1 MNGHMMINNDS
12 FLDSIPFDECDNSID
27 CGGDYNL
34 DSVPASGCY
43 NQYDC
48 PCEMNARQNLGT
60 SCAGASRIPRA
71 AARPRQSLSPRNNYA
86 FQPVFHERT
95 SKEDD
100 TLLTDTL
107 WKLARKTGTLN
118 LTNKGMA
125 RVPERLF
132 NINEADADTKK
143 RTLEQLSINEED
155 AWWNQVPLNNLD
167 LSSNALTHISP
178 KIENLLTLTVLQLH
192 DNALVELPPQIGK
205 LEKLVRLN
213 LSHNKLKEL
222 PPDLYSLPELRH
234 LNISHNEFEELNPDI
249 SNLHM
254 LEFLDAGNNNINS
267 LPGGIGFLVRLTA
280 LLLANNH
287 IKELPPDI
295 VYMRSLQKLDLMK
308 NDLVALPEDMGLLRK
323 LQFLYV
329 QHNDI
334 KELPNF
340 EGNEMLSELHASNN
354 YIDHVPKELCE
365 NLPHLKILDLRDN
378 KITQL
383 PDEVCLLR
391 NLNRL
396 DITNNS
402 ISVLPVTLSTLAHLI
417 SLQVDGNPIKTIRRD
432 ILQCGTARILKTLHD
447 RAQAKERADGGAED
461 LPCSSSAAGSQLSM
475 QQQQQLPANM
485 TDNSYQQPN
494 CAQSPFMRCHCGCQC
509 QHFMQHQQ
517 QHLVQQQPEQQYAL
531 YYQQLPEKYEQEQQQ
546 QHQPQHKQQQLNQL
560 QFGQANQYA
569 QMIYRNSHGG
579 HYMPGY
585 SGMPVSQLDAF
596 NPYNRCVVQPR
607 WVYKLRH
614 TRTLA
619 VNLEGLT
626 DVPTHVFELASEEK
640 VHVVDFARNHLSTLP
655 KGLQHMSDLVT
666 ELVLSH
672 NVINNVPPFIS
683 QFTRITFLNLSN
695 NLIKDL
701 PPEFGL
707 LNTLREL
714 NIANNRFEAL
724 PNALYELQG
733 LEILIAS
740 DNQIKA
746 INVAGLQNLP
756 RLSTLDLR
764 NNNIEYVPPT
774 LGNLT
779 NITHLELVGNP
790 FRQPRHQILMKGT
803 DSIMSYLRDRIPT

>member
-1 MNGHMMINNDS
+1 MDGHMMINNEN
-12 FLDSIPFDECDNSID
+12 FLDSIPFDECVNSID

-43 NQYDC
+43 NQYHC

-71 AARPRQSLSPRNNYA
+71 AARPRQSLSPRINYA

-132 NINEADADTKK
+132 DINEADADTKK

-178 KIENLLTLTVLQLH
+178 KIENLSTLTVLQLH
-192 DNALVELPPQIGK
+192 DNALVELPPQISK

-334 KELPNF
+334 KELPSF
-340 EGNEMLSELHASNN
+340 DGNEMLSELHASNN

-447 RAQAKERADGGAED
+447 RAQAKERTDGGADD

-475 QQQQQLPANM
+475 QKQQQQQQLPANM
-485 TDNSYQQPN
+485 TD
-494 CAQSPFMRCHCGCQC
+494 
-509 QHFMQHQQ
+509 
-517 QHLVQQQPEQQYAL
+517 
-531 YYQQLPEKYEQEQQQ
+531 K
-546 QHQPQHKQQQLNQL
+546 
-560 QFGQANQYA
+560 
-569 QMIYRNSHGG
+569 
-579 HYMPGY
+579 
-585 SGMPVSQLDAF
+585 
-596 NPYNRCVVQPR
+596 
-607 WVYKLRH
+607 YKLRH
-614 TRTLA
+614 SRTLA

-626 DVPTHVFELASEEK
+626 DVPAHVFELASEEK

-701 PPEFGL
+701 PQEFGL

-746 INVAGLQNLP
+746 LNVAGLQNLP

-764 NNNIEYVPPT
+764 NNNIEHVPPT